1 MNAITYDWNQVSALR
16 RERIQAAEDI
26 CRRMNRGE
34 SFYDWLVIGEG
45 LKEWRDAA
53 LELTG
58 SQEMDTPAYRAAYR
72 TAAPLYPSLAG
83 ITDKSER
90 SYAIWMAEHRENLEI
105 WHAGLSDKQRRQWN
119 HPRSVYRHSPLGQA
133 VRAAEK
139 VTTSSAPAEA
149 RKKRGQAA
157 EIDNATIRLHEA
169 ADAIERRLAPDLIA
183 MLDFSP
189 EHISDTLETL
199 IAVYGEPEI
208 RQLHEAMNRRFT
220 PRPQQ
225 LDPMFAAS
233 LKAPPRQRRRS
244 SNKALDSDAALE

>member
-1 MNAITYDWNQVSALR
+1 MQTYDWNQVSTLR

-26 CRRMNRGE
+26 VRRMNRGE
-34 SFYDWLVIGEG
+34 SFYDWLVVGEG

-58 SQEMDTPAYRAAYR
+58 SQEMDTPAYRAAHR
-72 TAAPLYPSLAG
+72 TAAPLYPTLAA

-90 SYAIWMAEHRENLEI
+90 SYAIWMAENRENLEI

-133 VRAAEK
+133 MRAAEQ
-139 VTTSSAPAEA
+139 TTNSSPGDA

-157 EIDNATIRLHEA
+157 EIENATIRLHEA
-169 ADAIERRLAPDLIA
+169 AEAIERHLAPDLIS
-183 MLDFSP
+183 MLDFTA
-189 EHISDTLETL
+189 EHIEATAETL
-199 IAVYGEPEI
+199 ISIYGEPEI
-208 RQLHEAMNRRFT
+208 RRLYEELGRRFAKA
-220 PRPQQ
+220 PKKESAA

-233 LKAPPRQRRRS
+233 LNAPLRQRRSKERARAPS
-244 SNKALDSDAALE
+244 PEHC